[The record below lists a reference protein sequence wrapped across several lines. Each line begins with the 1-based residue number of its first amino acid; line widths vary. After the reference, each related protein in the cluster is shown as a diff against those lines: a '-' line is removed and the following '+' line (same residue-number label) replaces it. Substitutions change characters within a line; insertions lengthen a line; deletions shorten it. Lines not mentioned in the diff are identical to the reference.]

1 MKTPDSADELNGM
14 VIDVG
19 PRKARRW
26 RRWVLVALLLV
37 ALFTLPRLLSIYIE
51 ALWFGSVG
59 YAPVYWYTLR
69 LKILLFVVTAAAT
82 FGLLRLTF
90 SILARAFAPLVQT
103 RRQIVINNQ
112 QVDIAPAR
120 VLRPLAWLVSIAL
133 ALGYGFAMSDEWQTF
148 ARYLKQ
154 PATSASDP
162 VFHRT
167 IGFYLFTLPVYDL
180 LSSWLSTIAFI
191 ALIAAAVYALA
202 TLSNGT
208 QATGETTRRLR
219 YMGLSCALAAY
230 LLTLA
235 WDVFLDR
242 YPYLWG
248 EHQTFSGVTYTEDH
262 FVLPGLMIVAITLL
276 VGALIALLNAF
287 TRRGRLLLIVS
298 VALPAAV
305 YLVAVVLVPTYV

>member
-1 MKTPDSADELNGM
+1 
-14 VIDVG
+14 
-19 PRKARRW
+19 
-26 RRWVLVALLLV
+26 
-37 ALFTLPRLLSIYIE
+37 
-51 ALWFGSVG
+51 
-59 YAPVYWYTLR
+59 
-69 LKILLFVVTAAAT
+69 
-82 FGLLRLTF
+82 
-90 SILARAFAPLVQT
+90 
-103 RRQIVINNQ
+103 
-112 QVDIAPAR
+112 
-120 VLRPLAWLVSIAL
+120 
-133 ALGYGFAMSDEWQTF
+133 
-148 ARYLKQ
+148 
-154 PATSASDP
+154 
-162 VFHRT
+162 
-167 IGFYLFTLPVYDL
+167 
-180 LSSWLSTIAFI
+180 TIAFI

-262 FVLPGLMIVAITLL
+262 FVLPGLMIVAVALI
-276 VGALIALLNAF
+276 VGAGSALLNAF

-305 YLVAVVLVPTYV
+305 YLVSPVLLPTYVQGFIVKPNELARETPYIEQNINWTRQSFQLDHVAAREFDADPAPAAFDIN

>member
-1 MKTPDSADELNGM
+1 MPICTFRFHHTAVQLLPTSGNHGPHSL
-14 VIDVG
+14 IVG
-19 PRKARRW
+19 P
-26 RRWVLVALLLV
+26 
-37 ALFTLPRLLSIYIE
+37 
-51 ALWFGSVG
+51 
-59 YAPVYWYTLR
+59 
-69 LKILLFVVTAAAT
+69 
-82 FGLLRLTF
+82 
-90 SILARAFAPLVQT
+90 
-103 RRQIVINNQ
+103 
-112 QVDIAPAR
+112 PAR

-148 ARYLKQ
+148 ALYLKQ
-154 PATSASDP
+154 PATSAFDP

-167 IGFYLFTLPVYDL
+167 VGFYLFTLPVYDL

-287 TRRGRLLLIVS
+287 TRRGRLLRIRRRYWFFLRRRLRFGERGGEQRGDQCRGDRLRKLSARGLFGIGRTVF
-298 VALPAAV
+298 
-305 YLVAVVLVPTYV
+305 